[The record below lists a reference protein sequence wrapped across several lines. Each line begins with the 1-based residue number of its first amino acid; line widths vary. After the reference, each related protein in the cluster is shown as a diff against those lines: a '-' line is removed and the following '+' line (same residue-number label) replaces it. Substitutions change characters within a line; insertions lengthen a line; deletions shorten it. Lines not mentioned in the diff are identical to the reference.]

1 MFTNPNTLWIEIIV
15 VIAVTIFLGA
25 LFGRYLYR
33 KKRGLPTGECACCS
47 HSKSN
52 LVEKYHKYHSKN
64 N

>member
-15 VIAVTIFLGA
+15 VIAVTTFLGA

-52 LVEKYHKYHSKN
+52 LVEKYHKYYSKN